1 MRVEDFNN
9 KMLFS
14 NLPPIVKIEARMFPV
29 TTYFAKITPKDY
41 VEEAVRKCVKIHK
54 TLPQGDVLVFL
65 TGKEEIEKMVRLLDV
80 ALEEERWEAERGQ
93 GDEDGDEDD
102 EG

>member
-1 MRVEDFNN
+1 
-9 KMLFS
+9 
-14 NLPPIVKIEARMFPV
+14 
-29 TTYFAKITPKDY
+29 
-41 VEEAVRKCVKIHK
+41 
-54 TLPQGDVLVFL
+54 
-65 TGKEEIEKMVRLLDV
+65 MVRLLDV